1 MSSRQTDSLPRG
13 GRGHTSAVFTASA
26 APILT
31 VEQDEHFILETRSLL
46 TDGGFEETTEYERFS
61 IPVTGPVAI
70 SGVRAGDALR
80 IDVHAIDIADRGA
93 MVTLPGRGGFT
104 GGLDRF
110 GCVVSISDGQVWFDD
125 DISIPT
131 RPMIG
136 KLGVAPAKGAPSS
149 STVGTFG
156 GNMDCKDIV
165 AGSSVIL
172 PVQVDQALVFAGDLH
187 AVQGDGECSL
197 TGVEVEGSV
206 ELSCTRLPGWALPRP
221 VVLSHH
227 CVVTVGDGESL
238 NGAAK
243 LALDDMLA
251 LVCADR
257 GWSREKAAMLMSATA
272 DVAVSQL
279 VNSRVSVKVTLP
291 DRYFDSIPF
300 HSQKVQI

>member
-1 MSSRQTDSLPRG
+1 MSSRQNDSLPRG
-13 GRGHTSAVFTASA
+13 GREHTSAVFTAST

-31 VEQDEHFILETRSLL
+31 VELGEHFILETRSLL

-70 SGVRAGDALR
+70 LGVSAGDALC
-80 IDVHAIDIADRGA
+80 INVHAIEIAARGA

-110 GCVVSISDGQVWFDD
+110 GYVVNINDGQVWFDD

-136 KLGVAPAKGAPSS
+136 KLGVAPASGTPSS

-172 PVQVDQALVFAGDLH
+172 PVQVDQALLFAGDLH

-206 ELSCTRLPGWALPRP
+206 ELSCTLLPGLTPPRP
-221 VVLSHH
+221 VVLSNHR
-227 CVVTVGDGESL
+227 VITVGDGESL
-238 NGAAK
+238 DDAAK
-243 LALDDMLA
+243 LALDDMLD
-251 LVCADR
+251 LVCNDR

-279 VNSRVSVKVTLP
+279 VNSRVSVKVSLP
-291 DRYFDSIPF
+291 YRYFDSIPF
-300 HSQKVQI
+300 HSQKVQS